1 MTNPVTEIGYIWA
14 AYFAAALI
22 ISAIT
27 LWTLYDARSQ
37 RRELAKLEARGLRRR
52 SEPNQS

>member
-22 ISAIT
+22 VSAIT

-52 SEPNQS
+52 SEPTQS